1 MAGEIRIE
9 KKQAKNNEPRTIPI
23 YGDMRPW
30 LEWQK
35 SERDQKWPTCPW
47 VFHHYDKPIGSHVK
61 GFVEACVKAGLPN
74 LRAHDLRRSAI
85 RNMERAAVPRKMAME
100 ISGHKTESVYRRY
113 DIVSQQDMK
122 LAAAKMENYLEGLK
136 SRNITTKTTT
146 VEEKPN

>member
-1 MAGEIRIE
+1 VADLPL
-9 KKQAKNNEPRTIPI
+9 A
-23 YGDMRPW
+23 
-30 LEWQK
+30 
-35 SERDQKWPTCPW
+35 
-47 VFHHYDKPIGSHVK
+47 FHHYDKAIGSHVK

-113 DIVSQQDMK
+113 DIMSQQDMK
-122 LAAAKMENYLEGLK
+122 LAANKMENYLEGLK
-136 SRNITTKTTT
+136 STKITTKTTT

>member
-1 MAGEIRIE
+1 VDRVALQRL
-9 KKQAKNNEPRTIPI
+9 
-23 YGDMRPW
+23 
-30 LEWQK
+30 LEDLLNLLPAFHSRQMQK
-35 SERDQKWPTCPW
+35 AERDLNWPSCPW
-47 VFHHYDKPIGSHVK
+47 VFHYLGKPIGGHIK
-61 GFVEACVKAGLPN
+61 GFVEACVKAGLPK

-85 RNMERAAVPRKMAME
+85 RNMERAAVPRSTAMKF
-100 ISGHKTESVYRRY
+100 SGHKTESVYRRY

>member
-1 MAGEIRIE
+1 M
-9 KKQAKNNEPRTIPI
+9 
-23 YGDMRPW
+23 
-30 LEWQK
+30 
-35 SERDQKWPTCPW
+35 
-47 VFHHYDKPIGSHVK
+47 K

-136 SRNITTKTTT
+136 SQPTKTTT